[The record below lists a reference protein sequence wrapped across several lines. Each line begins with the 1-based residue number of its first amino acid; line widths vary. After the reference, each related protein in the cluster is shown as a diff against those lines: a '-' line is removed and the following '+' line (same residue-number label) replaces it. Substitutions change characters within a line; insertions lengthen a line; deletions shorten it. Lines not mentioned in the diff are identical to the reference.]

1 MNYIIYFLLFLY
13 SIVSMLPFMGS
24 TDKAGNQWL
33 FLSILN
39 LISLSVFFISKQSF
53 KFFTSPLF
61 KVILAFFILCIVSI
75 SFSNNV
81 ILSLHDI
88 SRQATFFV
96 SYLFISAF
104 LFSKNL
110 NIKLNV
116 VFAFFV
122 FSLIIESYYSLQP
135 IIYDLIFNSKNIFDY
150 SSININALIGL
161 TGNRNITTAAIAIK
175 LPFLYFFIIKSNNY
189 LRTILL
195 SSLIFI
201 CALPIFLIS
210 SRAALLSFSLLNIV
224 LILFL
229 LFKSNESF
237 RYFKSVL
244 IILFTLCSYIISVL
258 ILPSSTANGVDRLQS
273 IALTNES
280 SSNRLTLWSNAI
292 DYITNNPII
301 GAGIGNWKIESAYYW
316 GSLGENYLVP
326 FHAHNDFLEYTTELG
341 ILGGILYF
349 LIFLI
354 SFVLILKFFN
364 SHLNTSIL
372 LLMVLGV
379 YFIDSFFNFPFERP
393 IMQVPFIFL
402 LAVITSKFN
411 FSND

>member
-1 MNYIIYFLLFLY
+1 MD
-13 SIVSMLPFMGS
+13 S

-39 LISLSVFFISKQSF
+39 LISFIFLFLFQPSF
-53 KFFTSPLF
+53 KFIKTHLF
-61 KVILAFFILCIVSI
+61 RVILAFFIMCVVSI
-75 SFSNNV
+75 SFSNNI

-88 SRQATFFV
+88 SRQATFFI
-96 SYLFISAF
+96 SYLLITTF
-104 LFSKNL
+104 LFSKRLDINL
-110 NIKLNV
+110 NVI
-116 VFAFFV
+116 FSFFV
-122 FSLIIESYYSLQP
+122 FSLLIESFYSLRP
-135 IIYDLIFNSKNIFDY
+135 IIYDLLFNGNNIFDY

-189 LRTILL
+189 LKIIFL

-210 SRAALLSFSLLNIV
+210 SRAALLSFSLVNIF

-229 LFKSNESF
+229 LFKSKESF
-237 RYFKSVL
+237 RLFKSIL
-244 IILFTLCSYIISVL
+244 IILFTFISYIISTL
-258 ILPSSTANGVDRLQS
+258 ILPQSTANGVDRLQT
-273 IALTNES
+273 IAFTNES
-280 SSNRLTLWSNAI
+280 SSNRFTLWSNAI
-292 DYITNNPII
+292 DYITKNPIK

-341 ILGGILYF
+341 FLGGVIYL
-349 LIFLI
+349 LIFLL
-354 SFVLILKFFN
+354 SFTSIFKFYKN
-364 SHLNTSIL
+364 DLNTSL
-372 LLMVLGV
+372 LLFLGLGV
-379 YFIDSFFNFPFERP
+379 YFIDAFFNFPFERP

-402 LAVITSKFN
+402 LSIITIKSYN
-411 FSND
+411 SNE

>member
-1 MNYIIYFLLFLY
+1 MD
-13 SIVSMLPFMGS
+13 SS
-24 TDKAGNQWL
+24 DKAGNQWL
-33 FLSILN
+33 VLSILN
-39 LISLSVFFISKQSF
+39 LISLIVFFFSKPSF
-53 KFFTSPLF
+53 SFIKSTLF
-61 KVILAFFILCIVSI
+61 KVILTFFILCIVSI

-88 SRQATFFV
+88 SRQSTFFV

-104 LFSKNL
+104 LFSKKL

-122 FSLIIESYYSLQP
+122 FSLLIESYFSLKP
-135 IIYDLIFNSKNIFDY
+135 IIYDLLFNGNNIFDY
-150 SSININALIGL
+150 TSINVNALIGL

-189 LRTILL
+189 LRTIFL

-210 SRAALLSFSLLNIV
+210 SRAALLSFSLLNII

-229 LFKSNESF
+229 LFKSKDSY

-244 IILFTLCSYIISVL
+244 IILFTLCSYIMSVL
-258 ILPSSTANGVDRLQS
+258 ILPSSTANGVDRLQT

-280 SSNRLTLWSNAI
+280 SSNRFTLWSNAI

-316 GSLGENYLVP
+316 GSLGNNYLVP
-326 FHAHNDFLEYTTELG
+326 FHAHNDFLEYATELG
-341 ILGGILYF
+341 VIGGIVYF

-354 SFVLILKFFN
+354 SFAFILK
-364 SHLNTSIL
+364 SSTKHLNISII

-402 LAVITSKFN
+402 LSVITSKFS

>member
-1 MNYIIYFLLFLY
+1 MD
-13 SIVSMLPFMGS
+13 SS
-24 TDKAGNQWL
+24 DKAGNQWL

-39 LISLSVFFISKQSF
+39 LISLIVFFFSKPSF
-53 KFFTSPLF
+53 SFIKSTLF
-61 KVILAFFILCIVSI
+61 KVILTFFILCIVSI

-88 SRQATFFV
+88 SRQSTFFV

-104 LFSKNL
+104 LFSKKL
-110 NIKLNV
+110 DIKLNF

-122 FSLIIESYYSLQP
+122 FSLLIESYFSLKP
-135 IIYDLIFNSKNIFDY
+135 IIYDLLFNGNNIFDY
-150 SSININALIGL
+150 TSINVNALIGL

-189 LRTILL
+189 LRTIFL
-195 SSLIFI
+195 SSLVFI

-210 SRAALLSFSLLNIV
+210 SRAALLSFSLLNII

-229 LFKSNESF
+229 LFKSKDSF
-237 RYFKSVL
+237 RYLKSIL
-244 IILFTLCSYIISVL
+244 IIFFTLSSYIISVL
-258 ILPSSTANGVDRLQS
+258 ILPSSTANGVDRLQT

-280 SSNRLTLWSNAI
+280 SSNRFTLWSNAI

-316 GSLGENYLVP
+316 GSLGDNYLVP
-326 FHAHNDFLEYTTELG
+326 FHAHNDFLEYATELG
-341 ILGGILYF
+341 VIGGIVYF

-354 SFVLILKFFN
+354 SFAFILK
-364 SHLNTSIL
+364 SSTKHLNTSII

-402 LAVITSKFN
+402 LAVITSKFS